1 MLNIFVVAV
10 LIVLNGFFV
19 AAEFAIVGAPRAAIR
34 RRANEG
40 SRSARRVLHIL
51 DDPRAQDRFIA
62 TAQLGITLASL
73 GLGMVG
79 EHALAA
85 WLEPR
90 LAGFGVDRWIAAH
103 TLATI
108 GAVSVLSYFHI
119 VVGEMVPKSLALQH
133 PETAARR
140 IVHGMRIIELGF
152 YPLIVSLNAIGNG
165 VLKLLGIRRTAET
178 EERYRGPEEL
188 AFEVRES
195 ERGGLLSRDSAEVMQ
210 ELLEFNTLL
219 ARAVM
224 IPRVHVTGIPL
235 GATPAQLRE
244 IVRGSPHTRYP
255 VYERSLDDILGMVH
269 VKDILRAARDGEP
282 VTRELLRPA
291 TFVADS
297 AHVDK
302 VLRAMR
308 AAHSQMTIVMD
319 EHGGT
324 AGLLTI
330 EDLFEEVVGELGED
344 ESEAPAVA
352 RDRRGRLRAGGMTR
366 VRQVGEALGIE
377 LSHPRVDTMSGLV
390 LDLLGCPAK
399 EGDRVEYEGLTIT
412 VTKVSGRGV
421 AECTVAQRQDAPP
434 RAQRSEAA

>member
-1 MLNIFVVAV
+1 MLSVVIATV
-10 LIVLNGFFV
+10 LILLNGFFV
-19 AAEFAIVGAPRAAIR
+19 AAEFAIVGASRATIR
-34 RRANEG
+34 RRASEG
-40 SRSARRVLHIL
+40 SRAARRVLRVL

-62 TAQLGITLASL
+62 TAQLGITVASL

-79 EHALAA
+79 EHALAS

-90 LAGFGVDRWIAAH
+90 LAGVGVDRWVAAH
-103 TLATI
+103 TLASI
-108 GAVSVLSYFHI
+108 VAVAVLSYFHI
-119 VVGEMVPKSLALQH
+119 VVGEMVPKSVALQH
-133 PETAARR
+133 PGVAAMR
-140 IVHGMRIIELGF
+140 IVHGMRLIELAL
-152 YPLIVSLNAIGNG
+152 YPLVVTLNAIGNG
-165 VLKLLGIRRTAET
+165 VLQLFGVRRTAET

-210 ELLEFNTLL
+210 ELLAFNTLL

-224 IPRVHVTGIPL
+224 IPRVHVTGVPL
-235 GATPAQLRE
+235 GATPGQLRE
-244 IVRGSPHTRYP
+244 IVRSSPHTRYP
-255 VYERSLDDILGMVH
+255 VYGRSLDDILGMVH

-302 VLRAMR
+302 VLRSMR

-344 ESEAPAVA
+344 ASETPAVA

-390 LDLLGCPAK
+390 LDLLGCPATV
-399 EGDRVEYEGLTIT
+399 GDRVEYEGLTIT

-421 AECTVAQRQDAPP
+421 AECTVAQRVDSPP